1 MDAIIQTLLACV
13 GSSGLTAIILA
24 LLQRR
29 WSKADKRDAVVLTVD
44 RVRYLGK
51 CYIADGKITLEDK
64 ENLQDM
70 YRAYKDLGGNGH
82 LETVM
87 AEVNHLPIT
96 GQVDA

>member
-29 WSKADKRDAVVLTVD
+29 WSKADKRDAVVAGLKVLTVD

-51 CYIADGKITLEDK
+51 MLHCGR
-64 ENLQDM
+64 ENHP
-70 YRAYKDLGGNGH
+70 GG
-82 LETVM
+82 
-87 AEVNHLPIT
+87 
-96 GQVDA
+96 